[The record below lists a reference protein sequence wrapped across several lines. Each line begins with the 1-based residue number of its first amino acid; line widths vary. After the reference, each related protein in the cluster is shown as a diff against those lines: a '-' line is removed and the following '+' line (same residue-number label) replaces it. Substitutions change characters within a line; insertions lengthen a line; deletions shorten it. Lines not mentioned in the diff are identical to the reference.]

1 MTCQTRVEWRKARAH
16 ARGARSLS
24 LSHSRAPAPHHPADV
39 PPLETLDDLDAAR
52 DREEDAARASRPAA
66 AFDYAKFDEL
76 DDEDDGED
84 ASPEMSAEEV
94 WQWRRMVAAA
104 GMEDEMRE
112 IMGNIGQADAAE
124 KPSPKDENLYRV
136 RARAATREGVGRAGV
151 APSLSLSALSA
162 VSLSLS
168 ATATRQV
175 VHGPLVAVRER
186 PSVQSRML
194 GGKRRGDVF
203 AVEWSLEGMWVK
215 LKDQPGW
222 MLTHGAQ
229 VGLGLLVEPVPS
241 DS

>member
-1 MTCQTRVEWRKARAH
+1 MRAH
-16 ARGARSLS
+16 PTLS
-24 LSHSRAPAPHHPADV
+24 DV
-39 PPLETLDDLDAAR
+39 PPLETLDELDAALNG
-52 DREEDAARASRPAA
+52 EEDAARASRPAA

-84 ASPEMSAEEV
+84 APPEMSAEEV

-124 KPSPKDENLYRV
+124 APKDENLYRV
-136 RARAATREGVGRAGV
+136 RARALAPLHARSRHVGLRGRRLPERARPATPRTL
-151 APSLSLSALSA
+151 SLSLSLDDGA
-162 VSLSLS
+162 
-168 ATATRQV
+168 QV

-229 VGLGLLVEPVPS
+229 VGLGLLLEPVPS